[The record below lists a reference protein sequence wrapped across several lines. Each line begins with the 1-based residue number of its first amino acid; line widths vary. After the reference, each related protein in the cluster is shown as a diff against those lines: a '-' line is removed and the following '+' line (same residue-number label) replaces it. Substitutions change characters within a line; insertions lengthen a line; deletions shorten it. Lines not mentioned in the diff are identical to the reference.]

1 MGVLPPADL
10 KKGGNDVLLCRF
22 VTYAIAQSGG
32 VASMVAYL
40 LVAVLTAL
48 TSEAPQA
55 EVAPVAAP
63 VEELALE
70 EAVVLPAVPA
80 ENPGVCTWYFSYLC
94 ASQY

>member
-1 MGVLPPADL
+1 MEGVNN
-10 KKGGNDVLLCRF
+10 KEFVYSF

-32 VASMVAYL
+32 VASMVAYV

-70 EAVVLPAVPA
+70 EALVLPAVPA
-80 ENPGVCTWYFSYLC
+80 ENPGVCT
-94 ASQY
+94 